1 VELER
6 YLDASS
12 GSGSPLST
20 LDPSS
25 GQHLKTTIGRPDDLA
40 RKAEARAARKQTR
53 LRTEIEEAIR
63 AVGFRRSPSPA
74 PWPLRLSRS
83 DPRSTGRTRESTEGS
98 GEGVSLADVAGED
111 HDREAGVARVV
122 VGAAHHR
129 AAGQDLAEHPR
140 ASQG

>member
-1 VELER
+1 MELER

-74 PWPLRLSRS
+74 PWPLRLRALIIIPASRS
-83 DPRSTGRTRESTEGS
+83 D
-98 GEGVSLADVAGED
+98 GV
-111 HDREAGVARVV
+111 R
-122 VGAAHHR
+122 
-129 AAGQDLAEHPR
+129 
-140 ASQG
+140 SQGFQP